1 MELQLNVLKVTASK
15 HRGFTFWSYFL
26 FIAFPQ
32 TKEALLTILSDLNE
46 DDYFGLV
53 LFDDEI
59 EQWRPSLTKATEDY
73 VATAKEFVK
82 TIEDRGS
89 ELIPCGHGTEPTHSI
104 CYM

>member
-1 MELQLNVLKVTASK
+1 MSSRLLLQNIEVL
-15 HRGFTFWSYFL
+15 L
-26 FIAFPQ
+26 FGVISCSFAFPQ

-59 EQWRPSLTKATEDY
+59 EPWRPSLTKATEDY